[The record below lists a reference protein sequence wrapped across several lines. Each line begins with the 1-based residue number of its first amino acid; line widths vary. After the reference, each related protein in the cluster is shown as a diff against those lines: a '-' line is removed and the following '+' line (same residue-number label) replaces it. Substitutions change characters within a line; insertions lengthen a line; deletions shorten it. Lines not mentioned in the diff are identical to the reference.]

1 MKGYLVSSPV
11 AMVLLNE
18 KGEIITY
25 ERWPLNPEEAAE
37 EMLSLEEGRVPPTL
51 KSLLNRIDGNLRELV
66 VEDPDLG
73 RSIAQYFKGEV
84 LVKPNNEVGAIFRE
98 RVLTYMSKLGVNEN
112 EYNVIC
118 YEVSLRLARRK
129 VRKAVEKRDL
139 FIAQAIAALDD
150 VNKTLNLFAS
160 RVREW
165 YGLHFPELDEILDE
179 HEDYVK
185 VVSHIGLRSAVSKD
199 RLLELGFDE
208 ETADKILPAAK
219 SSMGAD
225 MTDFDLNAIKMI
237 SDSTLQLFE
246 IRERLEKYIDEAMME
261 VAPNIRGLVGS
272 LIGARLIALAGG
284 LAKLAAMPAS
294 TVQVLG
300 AEKAL
305 FRALKTGGKPPKHG
319 IIFQHPAIHKSPKW
333 QRGKIARALAAKL
346 AIAARIDAFTGE
358 YKADELK
365 EQLEQRIEEIKTL
378 YPKPP
383 KRQSQPPPVKR
394 EGRKKGKKH

>member
-1 MKGYLVSSPV
+1 MRGYLVSSPV

-18 KGEIITY
+18 RGEIITY
-25 ERWPLNPEEAAE
+25 ERWPSNPEEAAE

-51 KSLLNRIDGNLRELV
+51 KSLLSRINGNLRELV
-66 VEDPDLG
+66 VENPDLG
-73 RSIAQYFKGEV
+73 RSIAQHFKGEV
-84 LVKPNNEVGAIFRE
+84 LVKPNNEVGVIFRE
-98 RVLTYMSKLGVNEN
+98 RVLTYMSKLGIDEN
-112 EYNVIC
+112 RYKTIC

-129 VRKAVEKRDL
+129 VRRAVEKRDL

-150 VNKTLNLFAS
+150 INKTLNLFAS

-179 HEDYVK
+179 HEDYAK

-199 RLLELGFDE
+199 RILELGFDE
-208 ETADKILPAAK
+208 ETADRILSAAN

-246 IRERLEKYIDEAMME
+246 IREKLEKYIDEAMME

-305 FRALKTGGKPPKHG
+305 FRALRTGGKPPKHG

-394 EGRKKGKKH
+394 EGKKKGRKH

>member
-11 AMVLLNE
+11 AIVLLNE

-25 ERWPLNPEEAAE
+25 ERWPSDPEEAAE

-51 KSLLNRIDGNLRELV
+51 KSLLSRIDGNLRELV
-66 VEDPDLG
+66 VENPDLG
-73 RSIAQYFKGEV
+73 KSIAQHFKGEV
-84 LVKPNNEVGAIFRE
+84 LVKPNNEIGVIFRE
-98 RVLTYMSKLGVNEN
+98 RVLTYMSKLGIDEN
-112 EYNVIC
+112 KYKTIC

-129 VRKAVEKRDL
+129 VRRAVEKRDL

-150 VNKTLNLFAS
+150 INKTLNLFAS

-185 VVSHIGLRSAVSKD
+185 VVSRIGLRSAVSKD

-208 ETADKILPAAK
+208 ETADRVLSAAH

-261 VAPNIRGLVGS
+261 VAPNIRGLVGP

-383 KRQSQPPPVKR
+383 KKQSQPPPVKR
-394 EGRKKGKKH
+394 EGRKKGRKH